1 MWFIQNFIH
10 TNFGKGKWRE
20 LMSNSIIK
28 KSLKGSFRIDLL
40 KIFVAAK
47 FLQFCK
53 SFFRTPFLQI
63 VRYVL
68 PDYFLQIDWMNFFKL
83 CKLSLQTTFFAN
95 CCFRQIFPD
104 NSLFRFNFFLVVGVV
119 WFQNGQGGRSGP
131 FLPWMSQS
139 LGKQFLHA
147 LFCYAELNHAC
158 MILTLHLVSSKNH
171 TACYLWYQHCKDIWW
186 VIVKLSQVLWVIKS
200 LKFSDCFDSVI

>member
-10 TNFGKGKWRE
+10 TNFGKGKSRE
-20 LMSNSIIK
+20 LVSNSIIK
-28 KSLKGSFRIDLL
+28 KSLIGSFRINHL
-40 KIFVAAK
+40 KIFVAAQ

-68 PDYFLQIDWMNFFKL
+68 PDYFLQIDWMNFSNFANCLYKQL
-83 CKLSLQTTFFAN
+83 FFAN

-131 FLPWMSQS
+131 FLPWMSQCIVYTYS
-139 LGKQFLHA
+139 WKQFLHA
-147 LFCYAELNHAC
+147 LFCYVLNLITHVQGDFFNC
-158 MILTLHLVSSKNH
+158 SSQFSVPK
-171 TACYLWYQHCKDIWW
+171 WKSMG
-186 VIVKLSQVLWVIKS
+186 SQ
-200 LKFSDCFDSVI
+200 

>member
-1 MWFIQNFIH
+1 MI
-10 TNFGKGKWRE
+10 
-20 LMSNSIIK
+20 NSIIK
-28 KSLKGSFRIDLL
+28 KSLKESFWINLL
-40 KIFVAAK
+40 QIFDVAK

-68 PDYFLQIDWMNFFKL
+68 PDYFLQIDGMIFFKL
-83 CKLSLQTTFFAN
+83 CKLSLQTTFLFAN

-131 FLPWMSQS
+131 FL
-139 LGKQFLHA
+139 H
-147 LFCYAELNHAC
+147 
-158 MILTLHLVSSKNH
+158 LHLVSSKNH
-171 TACYLWYQHCKDIWW
+171 TACYL
-186 VIVKLSQVLWVIKS
+186 
-200 LKFSDCFDSVI
+200 